1 MFEAREYRGIKDRIE
16 GFCCKIHL
24 ECVFWIWNL
33 VLVSVVFMSCQSGKT
48 EVSVDELDKS
58 LLSMFASCS
67 SIGGTNDVQVYKN
80 EKLYGSFDL
89 EWISKSNSWKMVLM
103 SSIGQDI
110 LSIGYN
116 KKTNKIL
123 LSDSSSFH
131 HDLKVG
137 VDGYI
142 YVDSNFIPLKAQE
155 ISCFFNHHY
164 PSSWIKSSTVYKK
177 ENSYF
182 IEKKESKRSIR
193 IELVSHK
200 DESKRKLYSCS
211 TISWD
216 VFLWFDT
223 SFRICV
229 EDKKTSLIDIKDY
242 LVKLT
247 SIE

>member
-1 MFEAREYRGIKDRIE
+1 MFYASEYRKIKYWIE
-16 GFCCKIHL
+16 RFCYKVHL
-24 ECVFWIWNL
+24 GCVFSIGF
-33 VLVSVVFMSCQSGKT
+33 VIFVSTFFISCQSGKT
-48 EVSVDELDKS
+48 LVSVNELDKS

-67 SIGGTNDVQVYKN
+67 SMGGTNDVQVYKN

-89 EWISKSNSWKMVLM
+89 EWISKSRSWKMVLM

-155 ISCFFNHHY
+155 IPCFFNHHY
-164 PSSWIKSSTVYKK
+164 PSSWIKSSAIYKK
-177 ENSYF
+177 EDSYF

-200 DESKRKLYSCS
+200 DESKGKLYSCS